1 MKNSNTKLV
10 WKKNVQKELQKMPNK
25 VVEIV
30 ARETLNRTY
39 PTIPMSSALNRNVNR
54 GRLRRETI
62 AKGVQKNS
70 NTYYLESPTYYS
82 NYVYNMNNTT
92 TNWSTP
98 GTKSQWFSETWNK
111 EGKSIFAKTIERNKL

>member
-1 MKNSNTKLV
+1 MKTSSAKVV
-10 WKKNVQKELQKMPNK
+10 WEKKAQKELQKMPDK
-25 VVEIV
+25 VIETI

-39 PTIPMSSALNRNVNR
+39 PTIPMSSALDGNVNR

-98 GTKSQWFSETWNK
+98 GTNSQWFKRTWDK
-111 EGKSIFAKTIERNKL
+111 QGKSIFSNAVERNKL